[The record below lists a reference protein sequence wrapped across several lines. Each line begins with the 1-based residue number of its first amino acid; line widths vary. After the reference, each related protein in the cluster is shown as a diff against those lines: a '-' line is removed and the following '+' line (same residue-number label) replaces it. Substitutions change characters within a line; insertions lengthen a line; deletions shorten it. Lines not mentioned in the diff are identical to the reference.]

1 VLVLSQA
8 LTNAG
13 LVDVVANALGKAG
26 DRVIVQIVLLSGVVP
41 VASAL
46 MNNVGALAVVLP
58 VAIRVAR
65 EHDRSPSLCLMPMA
79 LASLL
84 GGLTAL
90 IGTPANMIIATLRAD
105 ATGVP
110 FTMFDF
116 APVGVV
122 VALGGFALA
131 MATARWL
138 VPDRG
143 PTGTG
148 AELNVEEHLTEVRVP
163 DTAGG
168 PDRVRRLTADHED
181 VVVVG
186 RVRGDR
192 WTPKLTRLESVEP
205 GDELVVEAHS
215 ETLPGWVDTH
225 GLELVGS
232 SHIGPDTE
240 ESGEVELAEI
250 VVLPESSIENSTPSE
265 LAFRRRFGVNL
276 LAVSRKG
283 TRIRKRLADVRFQAG
298 DVLLEAQT
306 GGLDDSIQEMGPSPR
321 EPGPKVG
328 PPSAPGADR
337 RHLRRRDRRDQPGP
351 GSPCRSPSSRPPCSS
366 CCPGSCRSWRQTRR
380 SSGPS
385 SCSWAG

>member
-168 PDRVRRLTADHED
+168 PDRVRRLTADHEH
-181 VVVVG
+181 
-186 RVRGDR
+186 
-192 WTPKLTRLESVEP
+192 
-205 GDELVVEAHS
+205 VVEAHS